1 MNELPCERPRPTG
14 RTVDVRNPSFGEYQ
28 DRPESTDFV
37 DKPDLERRRRGVGG
51 GFREVKSGRCASSGE
66 GRRRKR
72 DELRQFPQ
80 ILGGGR

>member
-1 MNELPCERPRPTG
+1 MLWGNFRFASYTADPFAHQELPLG
-14 RTVDVRNPSFGEYQ
+14 V
-28 DRPESTDFV
+28 DFV

-72 DELRQFPQ
+72 DELGQFPQ